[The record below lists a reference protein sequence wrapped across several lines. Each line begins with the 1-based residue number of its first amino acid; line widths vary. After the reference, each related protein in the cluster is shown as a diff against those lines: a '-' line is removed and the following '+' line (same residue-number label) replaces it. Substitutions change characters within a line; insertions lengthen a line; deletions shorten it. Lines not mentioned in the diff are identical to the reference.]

1 MQATLIYISCMS
13 VIKAFIFWKNLNF
26 QYEYLHEIEA
36 IWDIFFACQSGIPK
50 GKKLGSKNL
59 VTLSLWRLVA
69 LWGLSLTV
77 YSMYKVCGLL
87 SLLHDGVYWLL
98 CLLHDG
104 VYWLLGLLHDGVC
117 ILLSLLYDGVVDNFW
132 VLSLMRFF

>member
-1 MQATLIYISCMS
+1 MYVCYQSLHFLEKFKLSIWISPRNRSHMG
-13 VIKAFIFWKNLNF
+13 
-26 QYEYLHEIEA
+26 H
-36 IWDIFFACQSGIPK
+36 FFACQSGIPK